1 MERANICDI
10 VRHEEVYFLILN
22 FCMNFGLK
30 SENKCATK
38 AQNKMESTSHKVWI
52 MFKTEHLNT

>member
-38 AQNKMESTSHKVWI
+38 AQNKMESTSHKV
-52 MFKTEHLNT
+52 